1 MLPVD
6 EEKILAFVR
15 DHLAPSAAMVKAID
29 QPLISSGII
38 DSFALVELSVF
49 LEEELG
55 VRIPDPD
62 MTAANFD
69 TVQLAAATVARF
81 R

>member
-1 MLPVD
+1 MD
-6 EEKILAFVR
+6 EDKILAFVR
-15 DHLAPSAAMVKAID
+15 EHLAASPSMVTGLD

-49 LEEELG
+49 IEEELG
-55 VRIPDPD
+55 ARIPDPD
-62 MTAANFD
+62 MTVANFD
-69 TVQLAAATVARF
+69 TVRLAAATVGRF